1 MRPSRVTAL
10 SFCRRD
16 LVYDP
21 GGLRHAS
28 PYRRRRILR
37 SSRMKLSAVHFD
49 KNRHSYLGLSRTGPQ
64 LSNNFRG
71 SIHTPSTCFPRL
83 PTFVS
88 SGRRVQLLGCWLG
101 FARGRIYTSWI
112 ASTDFIERAT
122 LEFHSY
128 VTLHDIQTVIEAP
141 VRICRTVTCKRATY
155 RRGGP
160 NPDVPGS
167 SKEGSLYLP
176 GRRNMEFHD
185 DGYSGQGPNGDLPSP
200 GGQHGPTTRMDRA
213 FPRGTVPDA
222 LPSDMTERSR
232 NIRGQR
238 DSGSASDRAYP
249 RATFQQQGEHESENH
264 SPGQSS
270 SNRDQSSNNRDEGDG
285 YYGGRPESI
294 PRGSALDS
302 PTDSRQFEADLPA
315 QPGGPEIRGPRQ
327 PQPPQDNQTP
337 TSRKPSIGRLFSFGR
352 RQRPSSLTQ
361 EDRYPNQRAAY
372 NKPVDTR
379 SNPSFI
385 RPRRLPTTDAPT
397 TDAPH

>member
-88 SGRRVQLLGCWLG
+88 SGRRVQLLGWWLA

-128 VTLHDIQTVIEAP
+128 VTLHDI
-141 VRICRTVTCKRATY
+141 RW
-155 RRGGP
+155 
-160 NPDVPGS
+160 
-167 SKEGSLYLP
+167 
-176 GRRNMEFHD
+176 F
-185 DGYSGQGPNGDLPSP
+185 
-200 GGQHGPTTRMDRA
+200 
-213 FPRGTVPDA
+213 
-222 LPSDMTERSR
+222 
-232 NIRGQR
+232 
-238 DSGSASDRAYP
+238 
-249 RATFQQQGEHESENH
+249 
-264 SPGQSS
+264 
-270 SNRDQSSNNRDEGDG
+270 GDG
-285 YYGGRPESI
+285 AVLSHRLRRCVDLSGLGQ
-294 PRGSALDS
+294 
-302 PTDSRQFEADLPA
+302 PTHV
-315 QPGGPEIRGPRQ
+315 
-327 PQPPQDNQTP
+327 
-337 TSRKPSIGRLFSFGR
+337 
-352 RQRPSSLTQ
+352 SSLGVLL
-361 EDRYPNQRAAY
+361 DIA
-372 NKPVDTR
+372 K
-379 SNPSFI
+379 
-385 RPRRLPTTDAPT
+385 
-397 TDAPH
+397 